1 MKKYIGPI
9 CWLAAVVIWVTISWI
24 NYAEG
29 NMGFAVVQLLISAL
43 CVFGKLKVQKKG
55 SKSA

>member
-9 CWLAAVVIWVTISWI
+9 CWLAAVVIWVTISGI
-24 NYAEG
+24 NYTEG

-43 CVFGKLKVQKKG
+43 CLIHAIRTFLKNKK
-55 SKSA
+55 A

>member
-9 CWLAAVVIWVTISWI
+9 CWLAAVVIWVTISGI
-24 NYAEG
+24 NYTEG

-43 CVFGKLKVQKKG
+43 CLIHEIRTFLKNKK
-55 SKSA
+55 A

>member
-29 NMGFAVVQLLISAL
+29 NMGFAVVQLLIFEL
-43 CVFGKLKVQKKG
+43 CFIHAISTFLKNKQ
-55 SKSA
+55 A

>member
-24 NYAEG
+24 NYTEG
-29 NMGFAVVQLLISAL
+29 NRGFAVVQFLISAL
-43 CVFGKLKVQKKG
+43 CLIHAIRTFLKNKK
-55 SKSA
+55 A

>member
-9 CWLAAVVIWVTISWI
+9 CWLAAVVIWATISWI

-43 CVFGKLKVQKKG
+43 CLIHAIRTFLKNKK
-55 SKSA
+55 A

>member
-29 NMGFAVVQLLISAL
+29 NMGLQWYSSLFPRSA
-43 CVFGKLKVQKKG
+43 
-55 SKSA
+55 

>member
-9 CWLAAVVIWVTISWI
+9 CWLAAVVIWFTISWI
-24 NYAEG
+24 NYTEG

-43 CVFGKLKVQKKG
+43 CLIHAIRTFLKNKK
-55 SKSA
+55 A

>member
-43 CVFGKLKVQKKG
+43 CLFMQ
-55 SKSA
+55 SAHF